1 MDTFSQRPSL
11 SPSSLVFSDRENR
24 RSRCTPAPGPRVA
37 RGVYL
42 SNDAFEGIEA
52 LWQAEHLVA
61 QARIYAEALRPGA
74 QFQCLAMTMS
84 SALILY
90 GIDTWFRNPPVL
102 YRAHSA
108 SGRTWLLPEVP
119 TPFGIVPATESKA
132 VVLTRRRETALQSP
146 GAGSSAGPSSDRVPC
161 REVVLE
167 RLEQVAVDIARFA
180 PPVTATADVSMILA
194 RLSSFDRRD
203 LASSRRREQE
213 WRQRLL
219 KMNSDIASRHRR
231 KVAEAVIKAAD
242 AGVDSHAEGAL
253 RWVLLNVVDSVLLRR
268 WFGETLTSQHEVH
281 VGSGRYYIDM
291 ALPKLGVAIEFEGMG
306 KLYGEE
312 TDGQARVRNYFLRR
326 EALVRVGWTYIAVT
340 YKELSKPVAL
350 ASRLQQELSRLR
362 VPVRSD
368 ISALGALPH
377 RAMLA

>member
-1 MDTFSQRPSL
+1 MRACFFATSCCPSAFDVFRCRPVPRIRCGTSPQEAFRSKEARRKPRQSFPMDTFSQRPSL

-74 QFQCLAMTMS
+74 QFQCRAMTMS

-132 VVLTRRRETALQSP
+132 VVLTRRRETALQSR
-146 GAGSSAGPSSDRVPC
+146 G
-161 REVVLE
+161 
-167 RLEQVAVDIARFA
+167 RFICW
-180 PPVTATADVSMILA
+180 PV
-194 RLSSFDRRD
+194 
-203 LASSRRREQE
+203 
-213 WRQRLL
+213 
-219 KMNSDIASRHRR
+219 
-231 KVAEAVIKAAD
+231 
-242 AGVDSHAEGAL
+242 
-253 RWVLLNVVDSVLLRR
+253 
-268 WFGETLTSQHEVH
+268 
-281 VGSGRYYIDM
+281 
-291 ALPKLGVAIEFEGMG
+291 
-306 KLYGEE
+306 
-312 TDGQARVRNYFLRR
+312 
-326 EALVRVGWTYIAVT
+326 
-340 YKELSKPVAL
+340 
-350 ASRLQQELSRLR
+350 
-362 VPVRSD
+362 
-368 ISALGALPH
+368 
-377 RAMLA
+377 